1 MKTNMKSETKSE
13 RKTETMA
20 KNKANRMGLLR
31 KGIIMILV
39 MAAALSLIGCS
50 GTKLSGDFDEEKVKA
65 AAHEAIDHLTAGEYE
80 ECVALMGEEMQAAL
94 SAEVLAAN
102 METITGQKGAFQE
115 YKSSSVVGQKDKD
128 GAECAVAVIV
138 AAFEKGTATF
148 TMSYNK
154 EMEMIGFWIK

>member
-1 MKTNMKSETKSE
+1 MRTN
-13 RKTETMA
+13 RKTEMTA
-20 KNKANRMGLLR
+20 KKKGNLGRILG
-31 KGIIMILV
+31 KGISMALI
-39 MAAALSLIGCS
+39 MAASMLLLIGCG

-115 YKSSSVVGQKDKD
+115 YKSCSVVGQKDKE
-128 GAECAVAVIV
+128 GTESAVAVVV
-138 AAFEKGTATF
+138 AAFEKGNLTF
-148 TMSYNK
+148 TVSFDK
-154 EMEMIGFWIK
+154 EMKMIGFWMK

>member
-1 MKTNMKSETKSE
+1 MKTN
-13 RKTETMA
+13 RKTDMTA
-20 KNKANRMGLLR
+20 KKNENLGRILR
-31 KGIIMILV
+31 KGISMALI
-39 MAAALSLIGCS
+39 MAATMLLLMGCS

-148 TMSYNK
+148 TLSYNK